1 MRARL
6 HPVLL
11 LFLVAALCAAV
22 LAGLAWYRGR
32 KLATLADLVRHLPE
46 NERAMLFLDLRP
58 LRTTGWLSPLLN
70 AAKITDEPEYK
81 AFVVETG
88 FDAERDLDAVLV
100 AFHKDNT
107 YFLVLGRFQWSR
119 LQQYAVTQGGSCRN
133 AFCQMQG
140 STPER
145 MVSFFPLRRDLL
157 ALAVGR
163 DPWAAFALMQRHS
176 NASSLVPR
184 GLVWMSSSADWLR
197 ERLQTPAATEV
208 FSQALAGADRLLL
221 WAELTTAGLEARLEL
236 ACRSERDAAMLA
248 AQLRAA
254 AAMLQAGRSSGGS
267 GHSTGGL
274 AAVLSR
280 GSFEHSG
287 RRVFGRWEVEY
298 ATLVSLVGESL

>member
-1 MRARL
+1 MRPKL
-6 HPVLL
+6 HPIVLL
-11 LFLVAALCAAV
+11 LLVGALCAAV

-32 KLATLADLVRHLPE
+32 KVATLADLVRHLPE
-46 NERAMLFLDLRP
+46 DERAMLFVDLRP
-58 LRTTGWLSPLLN
+58 LRATGLLSPLLN
-70 AAKITDEPEYK
+70 AVKITDEPEYK

-107 YFLVLGRFQWSR
+107 YFLVLGRFQWGR

-133 AFCQMQG
+133 AFCQLQG

-145 MVSFFPLRRDLL
+145 LVSFFPLRRDLL

-163 DPWAAFALMQRHS
+163 DQWAALALMQRHS
-176 NASSLVPR
+176 NTSSLVPR
-184 GLVWMSSSADWLR
+184 GLVWLSSSSAWLH
-197 ERLQTPAATEV
+197 ERLETPAV
-208 FSQALAGADRLLL
+208 VGLFSQTLASADRLLL
-221 WAELTTAGLEARLEL
+221 WAEPAAAGLEARLEV
-236 ACRSERDAAMLA
+236 ACRSEKEAAALA

-254 AAMLQAGRSSGGS
+254 ATILQSGRSSAGGGQS
-267 GHSTGGL
+267 ASGL

-287 RRVFGRWEVEY
+287 RRVFGRWEVQY
-298 ATLVSLVGESL
+298 AALISLVGESL